1 MTSNFLIFFIPLLMF
16 VGTMW
21 YLFSGRQSK
30 SPDPSVMIGQ
40 MAPQMF
46 SSFLGRIHMINIMST
61 WCQDRPHEPEILNR
75 LAKEGMPIGG
85 LFYRDKQE
93 DVDAWLKDHG
103 DPYGEQRVDEQGD
116 SLVVWG
122 ATEIPTTYIIDKEGI
137 IREILVGEIASYDEI
152 VAILQEIYEAADKD
166 TNK

>member
-1 MTSNFLIFFIPLLMF
+1 MSSNFLIFFIPLLIF
-16 VGTMW
+16 VGSMW
-21 YLFSGRQSK
+21 YLFARKQGDTS
-30 SPDPSVMIGQ
+30 DPSVMIGR

-46 SSFLGRIHMINIMST
+46 SSFKGRIHMVNIMST
-61 WCQDRPHEPEILNR
+61 WCQDRPNEPEILNR

-103 DPYGEQRVDEQGD
+103 DPYAEQRVDEAGD

-137 IREILVGEIASYDEI
+137 IREILVGEITSYDEM
-152 VAILQEIYEAADKD
+152 VSILQEIYENADKD